1 MDFNTTTPSL
11 SNIKTT
17 QNWRFA
23 VSVLI
28 AIGTHIALI
37 VVPVSIAPGPTPRT
51 KTSLEVKLLASFTP
65 LPSTSPPTDEEPS
78 AVSKQEI
85 NAQTDAV
92 PITSPPIPDRL
103 NKVKPAKIEEPP
115 PKLEGALEARPHS
128 GDFPTAPRSG
138 RQPSV
143 FNPALERKIARER
156 NKVRRYQPTENRY
169 QTSTGTFVQVGDRCF
184 DVKELPATNT
194 DSDLNPWFGAKC
206 PDNSRSQAEIDR
218 LAEKYGIP

>member
-1 MDFNTTTPSL
+1 MDFNTTTPAL

-17 QNWRFA
+17 KNWRFA

-37 VVPVSIAPGPTPRT
+37 VVPVSIAPSPTPRT
-51 KTSLEVKLLASFTP
+51 NTSLEVNLLAPFTS
-65 LPSTSPPTDEEPS
+65 LPSTSPPTAEEPS
-78 AVSKQEI
+78 VVSEQDT
-85 NAQTDAV
+85 APTDAV
-92 PITSPPIPDRL
+92 TVTSPPISDSL

-128 GDFPTAPRSG
+128 EDLPTAPRSG

>member
-51 KTSLEVKLLASFTP
+51 NTSLEVKLLAPFTP
-65 LPSTSPPTDEEPS
+65 LPSTSPPTAEEPS
-78 AVSKQEI
+78 VVSEQDT
-85 NAQTDAV
+85 APTDV
-92 PITSPPIPDRL
+92 VTVTSPPIPDSL
-103 NKVKPAKIEEPP
+103 NNVKPTKIEEPP

-128 GDFPTAPRSG
+128 EDFPIAPRSG
-138 RQPSV
+138 RQPTV
-143 FNPALERKIARER
+143 FNPVLERKIARER

>member
-1 MDFNTTTPSL
+1 MDFNTATPSL

-37 VVPVSIAPGPTPRT
+37 VVPVSIAPDPTPRT
-51 KTSLEVKLLASFTP
+51 NTSLEVKLLAPFTP
-65 LPSTSPPTDEEPS
+65 LPSKSPPTAEEPS
-78 AVSKQEI
+78 VVSEQDT
-85 NAQTDAV
+85 APTDAV
-92 PITSPPIPDRL
+92 TVTSPPIPDSL
-103 NKVKPAKIEEPP
+103 NKVKPVKIEEPP

-138 RQPSV
+138 RQPTV